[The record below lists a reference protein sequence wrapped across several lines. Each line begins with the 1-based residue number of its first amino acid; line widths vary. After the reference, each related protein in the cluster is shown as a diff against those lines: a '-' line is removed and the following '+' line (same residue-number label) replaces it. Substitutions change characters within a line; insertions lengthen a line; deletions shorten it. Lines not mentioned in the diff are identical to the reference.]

1 MVRAPF
7 PTPLRLYK
15 ETLAGL
21 RCWTTKEKE
30 GNESRVACVC
40 VYLLR
45 NKCAYCARQ
54 RATLHSIPYTRIN
67 GSRQLF
73 YVFFFCFKNRR
84 KQKNKQTLA
93 EEAEDQESFTSCNE
107 NVEWKMKNWNKNVD
121 SAMIVCWGEPYTLT
135 FYPASTILGYRA
147 GRTNGTGTFL
157 LH

>member
-40 VYLLR
+40 ICYGINVRIAHGSGRPYIR
-45 NKCAYCARQ
+45 FP
-54 RATLHSIPYTRIN
+54 TYTRIN

-73 YVFFFCFKNRR
+73 YVFFFCFKNRG
-84 KQKNKQTLA
+84 KQNNKQTLA
-93 EEAEDQESFTSCNE
+93 EEAENQESFTSCKE